1 MTENRI
7 EAVLALRSAGFSA
20 VGRDRIAMLEAIA
33 TTGSI
38 TAAARA
44 LGYSYKAV
52 WDAVAAINNL
62 LPHPAVT
69 ARAGGSRG
77 GSALVTEDGQRLIR
91 DFRRLESRLTEL
103 SAALTAEDGNDF
115 GQSWWRVGLRTSARN
130 VFRCTV
136 TTVVLGPVNVEVVLS
151 LAEGAEIVAVITR
164 GSTDDLGIVVGR
176 EVMALVKSSFV
187 VLATGE
193 TAPTV
198 SLRNRLK
205 GIVSRR
211 IDGAV
216 NTDVTIDIGD
226 GKSIAAVIT
235 RESADALGLS
245 IGDPAWALFDAAHV
259 ILIAD

>member
-1 MTENRI
+1 MTQNRI
-7 EAVLALRSAGFSA
+7 EAVLALRSAGFPA

-38 TAAARA
+38 TPAARA

-52 WDAVAAINNL
+52 WDAIAAINNL
-62 LPHPAVT
+62 LPRPAVAT
-69 ARAGGSRG
+69 QTGGARG
-77 GSALVTEDGQRLIR
+77 GSARVTEDGHRLIR
-91 DFRRLESRLTEL
+91 DFHRLEARLTQL
-103 SAALTAEDGNDF
+103 SAALTGEEESDF
-115 GQSWWRVGLRTSARN
+115 GQLWWRVGLRTSARN

-136 TTVVLGPVNVEVVLS
+136 TSVVLGPVNVEVVLS
-151 LAEGAEIVAVITR
+151 LAEAAEIVAVITR
-164 GSTDDLGIVVGR
+164 GSTDDLAIAPGR

-187 VLATGE
+187 MLATGE
-193 TAPTV
+193 TAPRV
-198 SLRNRLK
+198 SLRNRLA
-205 GIVSRR
+205 GVVTRR

-216 NTDVTIDIGD
+216 NSDITLDIGQ

-235 RESADALGLS
+235 RESADSLGLT